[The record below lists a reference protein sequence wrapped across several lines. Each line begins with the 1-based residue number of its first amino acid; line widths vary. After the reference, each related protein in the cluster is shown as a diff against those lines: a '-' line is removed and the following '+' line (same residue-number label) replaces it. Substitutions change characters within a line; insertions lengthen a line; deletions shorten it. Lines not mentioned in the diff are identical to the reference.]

1 MYWAW
6 AKSSKNSSL
15 YVVINYSDVC
25 RECGGCRKY
34 CIYWAYRSVY
44 RSKVVGSDYRLIM
57 PISFLGGATL
67 VIWAD
72 VLARLVNQPYE
83 TPIGL
88 FTSLVGV
95 PLFIWMVR
103 KEG

>member
-1 MYWAW
+1 
-6 AKSSKNSSL
+6 
-15 YVVINYSDVC
+15 
-25 RECGGCRKY
+25 
-34 CIYWAYRSVY
+34 
-44 RSKVVGSDYRLIM
+44 M

-88 FTSLVGV
+88 FYFISWEFRY
-95 PLFIWMVR
+95 LFGWLE

>member
-1 MYWAW
+1 M
-6 AKSSKNSSL
+6 
-15 YVVINYSDVC
+15 
-25 RECGGCRKY
+25 
-34 CIYWAYRSVY
+34 
-44 RSKVVGSDYRLIM
+44 YRLIM

-88 FTSLVGV
+88 FY
-95 PLFIWMVR
+95 FISWSSVIYLD
-103 KEG
+103 G

>member
-1 MYWAW
+1 M
-6 AKSSKNSSL
+6 
-15 YVVINYSDVC
+15 
-25 RECGGCRKY
+25 
-34 CIYWAYRSVY
+34 
-44 RSKVVGSDYRLIM
+44 
-57 PISFLGGATL
+57 L

-83 TPIGL
+83 RAIGL

-103 KEG
+103 KES